1 MLYREIDLGME
12 QSLGKGEMAEQ
23 IQQRLQAAKEYM
35 LNDFGKDPK
44 KKRLLSLCKNKH
56 RNCALWAVQGEF

>member
-1 MLYREIDLGME
+1 
-12 QSLGKGEMAEQ
+12 MAEQ